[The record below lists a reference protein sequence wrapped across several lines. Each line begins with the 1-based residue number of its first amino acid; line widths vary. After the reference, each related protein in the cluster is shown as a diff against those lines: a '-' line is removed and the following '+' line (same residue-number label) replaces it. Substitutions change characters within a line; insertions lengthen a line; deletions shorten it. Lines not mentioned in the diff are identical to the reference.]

1 MREKGLRVVVLAM
14 VMCLLLATPLLATT
28 GSQFNAGGHQ
38 STNVFKSSQYSA
50 IPYEGP
56 DVLIQVGNSLPKFQF
71 VPSASFPVVPD
82 IRMGAGAYSSYTW
95 FDLPGLALSLINFI
109 EFGTWRL
116 DTCLEENEGPIF
128 WEYSNEEEFP
138 EGYDKFI
145 DGMNDNGVI
154 VNYMLHFWDKAGH
167 ALGEELLAP
176 RFQTEEQIQD
186 FLNYTRF
193 VVSHYKGR
201 VQYYTIWSEPDC
213 CSDACGEG
221 GIKCIWP
228 QDYIN
233 LVRRTV
239 PVIQEED
246 PHAKVAIAPVVLF
259 FAQYYIKAVIESDIM
274 TMVDVVQWNGIF
286 NVLPNDSFYGDY
298 YYQYPSIIEGI
309 RETAEAHGFDGEYWS
324 CGISYGAEGNAPDQP
339 WGCPQTDKQAAKY
352 LSRTIVMHL
361 GWDIGVAM
369 NAWLPEFPAE
379 ISPWL
384 RPTASNLYKVFAGT
398 KPISFAFGIEDK
410 PPNTMNN
417 TFELP
422 NGDTLFT
429 LWTHGEAVDDDPGVS
444 TTLTFPE
451 FSTQRVIAIDAL
463 HGFEQELI
471 IEVENGEVVIPD
483 IFVMDYPIILRFV
496 NDSSMQAIALASGA
510 ALVVVV
516 LVIFLK
522 RRQSLA

>member
-1 MREKGLRVVVLAM
+1 MS
-14 VMCLLLATPLLATT
+14 MCLLLATPLLATT

-71 VPSASFPVVPD
+71 VPGASFPVVPD

-116 DTCLEENEGPIF
+116 DTCLEENEGPFF

-138 EGYDKFI
+138 DEYDQFI
-145 DGMNDNGVI
+145 DLLNENGVT
-154 VNYMLHFWDKAGH
+154 VNYMLHFWDKTGH
-167 ALGEELLAP
+167 ALGEQLSTP

-193 VVSHYKGR
+193 VVNHYQGR
-201 VQYYTIWSEPDC
+201 VQYYTIWSEP
-213 CSDACGEG
+213 GVG
-221 GIKCIWP
+221 GIKRILPW
-228 QDYIN
+228 DYID

-239 PVIQEED
+239 PVIHDED
-246 PHAKVAIAPVVLF
+246 PNAKVAIAPVVLF
-259 FAQYYIKAVIESDIM
+259 FAQEYLTAVIESDLM

-298 YYQYPSIIEGI
+298 YYQYPAIIEGI
-309 RETAEAHGFDGEYWS
+309 RETAAAHGFDGDYWS
-324 CGISYGAEGNAPDQP
+324 CGITYSAEGNAPDQP
-339 WGCPQTDKQAAKY
+339 WGCPQTDKHAAKY

-369 NAWLPEFPAE
+369 NAWLPDFPPE
-379 ISPWL
+379 LSPWL
-384 RPTASNLYKVFAGT
+384 RHTASNLYKVLAGT
-398 KPISFAFGIEDK
+398 KPISLDVEIERE
-410 PPNTMNN
+410 PINALSN
-417 TFELP
+417 TFELS

-429 LWTHGEAVDDDPGVS
+429 LWTHGEAVDDDPGVA
-444 TTLTFPE
+444 TTLTFPGL
-451 FSTQRVIAIDAL
+451 SAKQVIAIDVL
-463 HGFEQELI
+463 NGFEQELVV
-471 IEVENGEVVIPD
+471 EEENGDLIIRD
-483 IFVMDYPIILRFV
+483 IFVMDYPIILRIMHPDITLELIV
-496 NDSSMQAIALASGA
+496 GVGLLAAIVGIGLYIS
-510 ALVVVV
+510 
-516 LVIFLK
+516 
-522 RRQSLA
+522 RRFPIIRE